1 MGGETNSV
9 KTLSIVSQ
17 ISTCNVWLE
26 VQKVNNR
33 IANYLKLVIPLSVV
47 NKLSKII
54 TKNLHRFTSSQKDY
68 THKEG

>member
-1 MGGETNSV
+1 MGGEINSV
-9 KTLSIVSQ
+9 IILSIVSQ
-17 ISTCNVWLE
+17 ISTCKVWLE

-54 TKNLHRFTSSQKDY
+54 VLNLTQI
-68 THKEG
+68 TP

>member
-1 MGGETNSV
+1 MGGETNSAI
-9 KTLSIVSQ
+9 TLSIVSQ
-17 ISTCNVWLE
+17 ISTCKVWLE

-54 TKNLHRFTSSQKDY
+54 VLNLTQI
-68 THKEG
+68 TP

>member
-9 KTLSIVSQ
+9 ITLSIVSQ
-17 ISTCNVWLE
+17 ISTCKVWLE

-33 IANYLKLVIPLSVV
+33 IANYLKLVITLSAV

-54 TKNLHRFTSSQKDY
+54 VLDLTQITP
-68 THKEG
+68 

>member
-9 KTLSIVSQ
+9 ITLSIVSQ
-17 ISTCNVWLE
+17 ISTCKVWLE

-33 IANYLKLVIPLSVV
+33 IANYLKLVITLSAV

-54 TKNLHRFTSSQKDY
+54 VLDLTQI
-68 THKEG
+68 TH